1 MKIDL
6 HFATGV
12 LTIPASAL
20 EKIGRAGES
29 ELKVLLAL
37 GDPMTRAGFES
48 AELAKKLGLTSE
60 QVLCAI
66 EFWRGAGLLS
76 KTEGGSIQPIPEK
89 KAPEISE
96 AKSEEP
102 AKPEPAPV
110 KNGASVTIV
119 RSDDGMPHYTADEIN
134 RIFEQNGNLSGMIN
148 ECQNIFGKI
157 FNPTEI
163 NRLMALT
170 DYFGLDCE
178 YVLILAYH
186 CKKIGK
192 GNVPYLDKLARSF
205 YSEGID
211 HVDSL
216 GERLGEMD
224 AAADLGGYYRSLS
237 GAGKRAFTD
246 KENRFLMQWVKWN
259 IAPEVL
265 KIAYEISVD
274 NTGAPS
280 MPYINK
286 VLSNWKEAGY
296 TTADQVRSAIEEYK
310 AKKEGKAVAA
320 ATAPQNGSFST
331 DEFFEAAL
339 RRSLAVYES
348 AQNS

>member
-6 HFATGV
+6 HFGTGV

-20 EKIGRAGES
+20 EQIGRAGER

-37 GDPMTRAGFES
+37 GDPAIRGGLEA
-48 AELAKKLGLTSE
+48 ADLAKKLGLSFE

-66 EFWRGAGLLS
+66 EFWRGAGLLTRS
-76 KTEGGSIQPIPEK
+76 EGGAQ
-89 KAPEISE
+89 A
-96 AKSEEP
+96 
-102 AKPEPAPV
+102 PAPV
-110 KNGASVTIV
+110 ASVQMKREEKPVEVAAPVESAPQKNGASVTIV

-134 RIFEQNGNLSGMIN
+134 RIFEKNGHLSGMID

-178 YVLILAYH
+178 YILILAYY

-192 GNVPYLDKLARSF
+192 ASVPYLDKLARSF
-205 YSEGID
+205 YNEGID
-211 HVDSL
+211 HVDTL
-216 GERLGEMD
+216 GERLGEME
-224 AAADLGGYYRSLS
+224 AAADLGGVYRSLS

-246 KENRFLMQWVKWN
+246 KENRFLTQWVKWN
-259 IAPEVL
+259 ISPEVL

-280 MPYINK
+280 MPYTNK

-296 TTADQVRSAIEEYK
+296 TTAEQVRKAIEEYK
-310 AKKEGKAVAA
+310 QKKEGKAVAV
-320 ATAPQNGSFST
+320 APTNTSFAT

-339 RRSLAVYES
+339 KRSLALFDSVDKS
-348 AQNS
+348 